1 MHVRLV
7 YAHFIVVSIP
17 AIRTRPEHRELHR
30 RFLIVGDGNISKLD
44 SESSRG

>member
-7 YAHFIVVSIP
+7 DAHFIVVSIP
-17 AIRTRPEHRELHR
+17 AIRTRPEERELHR
-30 RFLIVGDGNISKLD
+30 RFLIAGNGNISKFD